1 MNECIGNSVN
11 PVISNLKECIVD
23 EQIKNWCTDYA
34 NSLSYSYDDI
44 VQLENYLNEELSKC
58 KIKFNKTIEKI
69 DTGELKYK
77 KDVPVYDGYGVLAET
92 DIYDAIVKGIKNKKL
107 TNINFIQ
114 EQNPNGKMKF
124 PDYIIDKFWLDSKA
138 VKCDKNKN
146 GTYQAHY
153 SNGLGDKDEIISIL
167 DKFFTNNT
175 LDEKSSALIIYTYY
189 FPLEDCVYNIKLKV
203 VPLLFCIGVAEKNK
217 GISVKWISAEDKKIK
232 NSAVR
237 ARLCVKKGSY
247 KFYLNNLK
255 EALEYEKSKCIPRT
269 VSTVS

>member
-1 MNECIGNSVN
+1 MSATNLTK
-11 PVISNLKECIVD
+11 NLK
-23 EQIKNWCTDYA
+23 
-34 NSLSYSYDDI
+34 LSQFVASDKPSWLGD
-44 VQLENYLNEELSKC
+44 VNGDHK
-58 KIKFNKTIEKI
+58 KI
-69 DTGELKYK
+69 D
-77 KDVPVYDGYGVLAET
+77 DGYGVLAET
-92 DIYDAIVKGIKNKKL
+92 DIYDAVVKGIKNKKL

-203 VPLLFCIGVAEKNK
+203 VPLLFCIGVAEKK
-217 GISVKWISAEDKKIK
+217 
-232 NSAVR
+232 
-237 ARLCVKKGSY
+237 
-247 KFYLNNLK
+247 
-255 EALEYEKSKCIPRT
+255 
-269 VSTVS
+269 